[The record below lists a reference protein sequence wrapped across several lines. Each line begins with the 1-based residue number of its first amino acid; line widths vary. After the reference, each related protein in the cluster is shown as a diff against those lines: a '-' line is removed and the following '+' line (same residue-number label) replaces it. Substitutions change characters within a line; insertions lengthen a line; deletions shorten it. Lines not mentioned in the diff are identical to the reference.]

1 MQARTPAP
9 ADGPADGPAKVG
21 RAEAARWSG
30 ALDLLRLVRS
40 RPGVTRA
47 EAARAMHVGSG
58 TATEIAARLRALDLL
73 AEAPAPPSGRGRPT
87 TTLHAHPDGP
97 LAAVVDVRFAD
108 WVVAIADLEGALVDS
123 THGRHASKRPE
134 RVFADIRKAVAALAD
149 RHGGRVRAVS
159 VSATGT
165 VRRNAI
171 VQSSVLGWRDLEVA
185 PLLPGVPQV
194 LGNDAT
200 LAGLAEARLSHPG
213 RSVLYLTIEVGIGG
227 IFVDEGHAVTGATG
241 AGGEFGHAPLGDPA
255 VACPCGASGCW
266 DVAVDGRAVAR
277 LLGQDEP
284 EDPRAYLIEA
294 LVDPG
299 SRAAVEECAAVLGRG
314 TAGLA
319 NILDPEV
326 VCLGGLA
333 PELRRAAPE
342 SFAAAYGAGLMGFR
356 RDDPPRVVPS
366 VLGPDAPLLGAAEA
380 AWDVI
385 LTEGG
390 IAAWTEQRAA

>member
-1 MQARTPAP
+1 MQARTPVP
-9 ADGPADGPAKVG
+9 ADDSSAEPARVG

-30 ALDLLRLVRS
+30 ALDLLKLVRS

-47 EAARAMHVGSG
+47 EAARELHVGSG
-58 TATEIAARLRALDLL
+58 TATEISARLRALDLL

-87 TTLHAHPDGP
+87 STLHAHPDGP

-108 WVVAIADLEGALVDS
+108 WVVAIADLEGTLVDTTS
-123 THGRHASKRPE
+123 GRHASKRPE
-134 RVFADIRKAVAALAD
+134 RVFADIRAAVGDLAGRYD
-149 RHGGRVRAVS
+149 DRVRAVS
-159 VSATGT
+159 ISATGT

-171 VQSSVLGWRDLEVA
+171 VQSSVLGWRDLEVE
-185 PLLPGVPQV
+185 PLLPGVPQA

-255 VACPCGASGCW
+255 VACPCGANGCW

-277 LLGQDEP
+277 LRGQDEP

-294 LVDPG
+294 LVDPEA
-299 SRAAVEECAAVLGRG
+299 RAAVAECSAVLGRG
-314 TAGLA
+314 TAGLV
-319 NILDPEV
+319 NILDPEI

-333 PELRRAAPE
+333 PELRRAATEPFE
-342 SFAAAYGAGLMGFR
+342 DAFGAGLMGFR
-356 RDDPPRVVPS
+356 RDDPPRVLPS
-366 VLGPDAPLLGAAEA
+366 VLGPDAPILGAAEA
-380 AWDVI
+380 AWDMI
-385 LTEGG
+385 LTEAG
-390 IAAWTEQRAA
+390 IASWTEQRFG

>member
-9 ADGPADGPAKVG
+9 ADDSSAEPAKVG

-30 ALDLLRLVRS
+30 ALDLLKLVRS

-47 EAARAMHVGSG
+47 EAARALHVGSG
-58 TATEIAARLRALDLL
+58 TATEISARLRALDLL

-97 LAAVVDVRFAD
+97 LAAVVDLRFAD
-108 WVVAIADLEGALVDS
+108 WVAAIVDLEGTLVDS
-123 THGRHASKRPE
+123 TTGRHASKRPE
-134 RVFADIRKAVAALAD
+134 RVFADIRSALGALAA
-149 RHGGRVRAVS
+149 RHSGRVQAVS
-159 VSATGT
+159 ISATGT

-171 VQSSVLGWRDLEVA
+171 VQSSVLGWRDLEVE
-185 PLLPGVPQV
+185 PLLPGVPQA

-255 VACPCGASGCW
+255 VPCPCGAFGCW

-277 LLGQDEP
+277 LLGEDEP

-294 LVDPG
+294 LVNPD

-314 TAGLA
+314 TAGLV
-319 NILDPEV
+319 NILDPEI

-333 PELRRAAPE
+333 PELRRASPE
-342 SFAAAYGAGLMGFR
+342 SFVTSYRAGLMGFR

-366 VLGPDAPLLGAAEA
+366 ALGPDAPLLGAAEA
-380 AWDVI
+380 AWDMI

-390 IAAWTEQRAA
+390 IAAWTEQRSA

>member
-1 MQARTPAP
+1 MQARTPADEP
-9 ADGPADGPAKVG
+9 NPAKVG

-47 EAARAMHVGSG
+47 EAARELHVGSG
-58 TATEIAARLRALDLL
+58 TATEISARLRALDLI
-73 AEAPAPPSGRGRPT
+73 AEAPAPPTGRGRPT

-97 LAAVVDVRFAD
+97 LAAVVDLRYAD
-108 WVVAIADLEGALVDS
+108 WSVAIADLEGTLVAA
-123 THGRHASKRPE
+123 TTGRHASKRPD
-134 RVFADIRKAVAALAD
+134 RVFADIRDAVGTLAD
-149 RHGGRVRAVS
+149 RYGGRVRAVS
-159 VSATGT
+159 MSATGT
-165 VRRNAI
+165 VRRNSI
-171 VQSSVLGWRDLEVA
+171 VQSSVLGWRDVEVE
-185 PLLPGVPQV
+185 PLLPGVPQA

-227 IFVDEGHAVTGATG
+227 IFVDQGHAVTGATG

-277 LLGQDEP
+277 LLGETEP

-294 LVDPG
+294 LVDPK

-314 TAGLA
+314 TAGLV
-319 NILDPEV
+319 NILDPEL

-333 PELRRAAPE
+333 PELRRAVPE
-342 SFAAAYGAGLMGFR
+342 AFGSAFRAGLMGFR
-356 RDDPPRVVPS
+356 RDDPPPVLPS
-366 VLGPDAPLLGAAEA
+366 ALGPDAPILGAAEA
-380 AWDVI
+380 AWDMI
-385 LTEGG
+385 LTESG
-390 IAAWTEQRAA
+390 IAAWTEERSG

>member
-1 MQARTPAP
+1 VQARTPAP
-9 ADGPADGPAKVG
+9 ADDPSPAKVG

-30 ALDLLRLVRS
+30 ALDLLKLVRS

-58 TATEIAARLRALDLL
+58 TATEISARLRALDLL
-73 AEAPAPPSGRGRPT
+73 AEAPAPPTGRGRPT
-87 TTLHAHPDGP
+87 TTLHAHPEGP

-108 WVVAIADLEGALVDS
+108 WVVAIADLEGALVD
-123 THGRHASKRPE
+123 TTTGRHASKRPE
-134 RVFADIRKAVAALAD
+134 RVFADIRAAVGDLASRYD
-149 RHGGRVRAVS
+149 GRVQAVS
-159 VSATGT
+159 ISATGT

-171 VQSSVLGWRDLEVA
+171 VQSSVLGWRDLEVE
-185 PLLPGVPQV
+185 PLLPGVPQA

-213 RSVLYLTIEVGIGG
+213 KSVLYLTIEVGIGG

-255 VACPCGASGCW
+255 VQCPCGAHGCW

-277 LLGQDEP
+277 LRGEDEP

-294 LVDPG
+294 LVDPD

-314 TAGLA
+314 TAGLV
-319 NILDPEV
+319 NILDPEI

-333 PELRRAAPE
+333 PELRRAAREP
-342 SFAAAYGAGLMGFR
+342 FDRAYGTGLMGFR
-356 RDDPPRVVPS
+356 RDDPPRILPS
-366 VLGPDAPLLGAAEA
+366 ALGPDAPILGAAEA
-380 AWDVI
+380 AWDMI
-385 LTEGG
+385 LTENG
-390 IAAWTEQRAA
+390 IAAWTERLPDSA